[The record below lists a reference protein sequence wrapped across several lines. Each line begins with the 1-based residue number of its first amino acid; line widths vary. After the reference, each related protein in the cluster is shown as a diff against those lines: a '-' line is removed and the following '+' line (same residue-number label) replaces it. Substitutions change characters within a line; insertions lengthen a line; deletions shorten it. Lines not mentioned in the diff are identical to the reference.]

1 MRISRAR
8 ATLFALAVSLVAA
21 NLAFAQNYRPFT
33 SLRALRTEHFEII
46 FPEESRR
53 TAEALAGFADETY
66 ERVSGL
72 LGIELRGRVPVA
84 VTPHTDEFN
93 GYMNPFPYPHIVLF
107 DTPMDP
113 EWTTFRDSLE
123 GLFLHELTHAVSMS
137 SRGPFSEFLHGIF
150 GGWVMPS
157 MLNAPLFML
166 EGVTVSFESLE
177 GYGRANDP
185 LVRELVRQARLEGK
199 ALTPFQASGMY
210 DYPPFGSYYEY
221 GGLFSAYLQSEYGME
236 KYAELWKAVG
246 SSLKLSLSLEKSG
259 VYGVFREVYGVKLT
273 DAWEGFLSSLDLD
286 GVEDNAGL
294 TARAGESIIS
304 GLDSG
309 GGRVFRLDRVAKDI
323 SAYRPS
329 DGSWERVLTLS
340 GDASDF
346 DVSDD
351 GSTVLVA
358 GYRYA
363 GALATAIV
371 EEFDVASGKATGRSW
386 KGLRKPRY
394 FRDGVVGVGSDL
406 HATRIVYRD
415 GAGGERVLLEGD
427 GARLFSAPAPV
438 DADRIAFIVAD
449 SGDRRIGVYDFVT
462 GEARLLESD
471 LADDGARWRYARG
484 LRATA
489 GKLYFSYDH
498 DDRLYKLASLDLM
511 ADGGAATFSGRDFS
525 GGVFSPVEVD
535 GTIFYRGAFST
546 WDALMRFPE
555 DADDLSGEKAALRY
569 VPLPAGRPS
578 RATGSDSRPEPVE
591 SAYFPLKYMN
601 PLSLWFPYP
610 IVRMGA
616 DTFRVDGFMITSFM
630 GTPTDGDTILL
641 SAGYD
646 AVGNMA
652 VVDLTWRGL
661 GLGLPVSARLA
672 DSIEYRAETDLDDPY
687 RDTRF
692 SVQAE
697 FSKAIARGRASM
709 TLAPIFEA
717 VLVADELS
725 GSSTAYDW
733 DYSDPSFAAGLRAG
747 LSTLTRPSW
756 RLFGAGL
763 SLDAYARVSLPSA
776 SWRYD
781 ATLRAAS
788 ELLSLPIRATVY
800 GSWDELG
807 MAIDGSSTLYGAAPY
822 DSAAVKEYAD
832 EAPGGLRWVAG
843 AEVELAALSFD
854 VQSNISHLYFNR
866 LFGVIGWRG
875 TLYGA
880 DGATVSG
887 PEHSIVA
894 KAGSV
899 ISALPVGLA
908 PLRLSPYAWAALKL
922 SNLANDDPEDD
933 WGFGLSLELEW

>member
-1 MRISRAR
+1 MRIPRGSE
-8 ATLFALAVSLVAA
+8 TLLALLVSLMAA
-21 NLAFAQNYRPFT
+21 NLAFAQNYKPFT
-33 SLRALRTEHFEII
+33 SLRTLRTEHFDIV

-137 SRGPFSEFLHGIF
+137 SRGPFAEFLHGLF

-166 EGVTVSFESLE
+166 EGVTVSFESLD
-177 GYGRANDP
+177 GYGRVNDP
-185 LVRELVRQARLEGK
+185 LARALVRQARLEGK
-199 ALTPFQASGMY
+199 ALTPFQASGVY
-210 DYPPFGSYYEY
+210 DYPPQGPYYEY

-236 KYAELWKAVG
+236 KYAELWRAVG

-259 VYGVFREVYGVKLT
+259 IYGVFSDVYGVKLT
-273 DAWEGFLSSLDLD
+273 DAWDGFLSSLDLD
-286 GVEDNAGL
+286 GVEDNAVL
-294 TARAGESIIS
+294 TVRAGESIIS
-304 GLDSG
+304 ALDSG

-323 SAYRPS
+323 EAYRPS
-329 DGSWERVLTLS
+329 DGSWERILALS
-340 GDASDF
+340 GDTYDF

-351 GSTVLVA
+351 GSIALVA
-358 GYRYA
+358 RYRYS
-363 GALATAIV
+363 GSLATAVV
-371 EEFDVASGKATGRSW
+371 EEFDVATGKATGRSW
-386 KGLRKPRY
+386 EGLRKPRY
-394 FRDGVVGVGSDL
+394 FRDGVVGIGADL
-406 HATRIVYRD
+406 HATRLVYRD
-415 GAGGERVLLEGD
+415 GAGGERVLLEG
-427 GARLFSAPAPV
+427 GARRLFSAPAPI

-449 SGDRRIGVYDFVT
+449 GGDRRIGVYDFVT

-471 LADDGARWRYARG
+471 LADDAARWRYARG

-498 DDRLYKLASLDLM
+498 DDRLYKLAAVDLV
-511 ADGGAATFSGRDFS
+511 ADGGTATFSGRDFS
-525 GGVFSPVEVD
+525 GGVFSPVEAD
-535 GTIFYRGAFST
+535 GVVFYRGAFST

-555 DADDLSGEKAALRY
+555 GADELSGEKAALRY
-569 VPLPAGRPS
+569 VPLPTVGPS
-578 RATGSDSRPEPVE
+578 RAASVDSRPEPVE
-591 SAYFPLKYMN
+591 GAYSPLEYMN
-601 PLSLWFPYP
+601 PLSLWLPYP
-610 IVRMGA
+610 IVRMDA
-616 DTFRVDGFMITSFM
+616 DTVRVDGFLITSFI
-630 GTPTDGDTILL
+630 GVPTDSETLLL

-652 VVDLTWRGL
+652 VFDLTLRSL
-661 GLGLPVSARLA
+661 GLGLPISARLA

-692 SVQAE
+692 SVQAD
-697 FSKAIARGRASM
+697 FSKALARGRASM
-709 TLAPIFEA
+709 TLTPSFEA

-747 LSTLTRPSW
+747 LSTLKRPSW

-781 ATLRAAS
+781 AALRAAF
-788 ELLSLPIRATVY
+788 EPLLPVRATLY

-807 MAIDGSSTLYGAAPY
+807 MAMDGSSTLYGAAPY

-832 EAPGGLRWVAG
+832 EAPGDLRWVAG

-854 VQSNISHLYFNR
+854 VQANVSHLYFNR

-875 TLYGA
+875 TMYGV
-880 DGATVSG
+880 DGASASG

-899 ISALPVGLA
+899 VSAVPVGLM